1 LADNAEAKGNGTL
14 PHPSP
19 RSLKGLDWFTFFVAD
34 VQTGFGPFISVYL
47 TANKWT
53 QEDIGLALSIGS
65 LVSLFGQVPG
75 GAIVDAARSERF
87 AAALA
92 VIGIGISACI
102 FAFWPVL
109 PLVFTASV
117 LHAAASCVLGP
128 AIVAISVGLVGHL
141 QIGGRLGRNAR
152 FASLGNGL
160 AAAAMGGC
168 AYLFSTRAVFLVTA
182 VLLVPTLFALAA
194 IRGNEVDPERA
205 HGSPPKPAPAHEK
218 GDLRRTISNPS
229 LIIFACCA
237 AMFNFA
243 NAAMLPLMG
252 STLTMRSG
260 SSAPVFIAACIVV
273 PQMVVAAMSPWVG
286 RQAERWGRRPL
297 LLAGF
302 AALPLRG
309 LLFASSYDPYFVIAM
324 QLLDGI
330 SAAVLGVLIP
340 LVIVDVTRN
349 TGRLNLAQGIVGA
362 AIGVGA
368 TLSTIFAGY
377 LADHN
382 GTSFAFF
389 GLAVVAALAFVL
401 VAALMPETRPPIL
414 TESKPRSD

>member
-1 LADNAEAKGNGTL
+1 MSDDGEAKGGSGQ

-19 RSLKGLDWFTFFVAD
+19 RSLAGLDWFTFFVAD

-47 TANKWT
+47 TAHKWT
-53 QEDIGLALSIGS
+53 QLDIGLVLSVGS
-65 LVSLFGQVPG
+65 FANLLGQVPG

-87 AAALA
+87 AAACA
-92 VIGIGISACI
+92 VAGIGASALA
-102 FAFWPVL
+102 FAFWPVF
-109 PLVFTASV
+109 PLVLGASI
-117 LHAAASCVLGP
+117 LHSAASCVLGP
-128 AIVAISVGLVGHL
+128 AIVAISVGLVGHSE
-141 QIGGRLGRNAR
+141 IGLRLGRNAR

-182 VLLVPTLFALAA
+182 VLVVPTLMALAR
-194 IRGNEVDPERA
+194 IRSAEIDSDRA
-205 HGSPPKPAPAHEK
+205 HGGVRQQAESV
-218 GDLRRTISNPS
+218 GRSNWRVTLRNPS
-229 LIIFACCA
+229 LRIFALCA
-237 AMFNFA
+237 ALFNFA
-243 NAAMLPLMG
+243 NAAMLPLVG
-252 STLTMRSG
+252 STLTMRSA
-260 SSAPVFIAACIVV
+260 SLAPVLIAACIVV
-273 PQMVVAAMSPWVG
+273 PQAVVAALSPWVG
-286 RQAERWGRRPL
+286 RRAEQWGRRPL
-297 LLAGF
+297 LLIGF

-309 LLFASSYDPYFVIAM
+309 LLFAGAPAPYLLVAV

-368 TLSTIFAGY
+368 TLSTVFAGY

-382 GTSFAFF
+382 GTSLAFL
-389 GLAVVAALAFVL
+389 GLAAIASLGFL
-401 VAALMPETRPPIL
+401 CVAALMPETRPRPLI
-414 TESKPRSD
+414 

>member
-1 LADNAEAKGNGTL
+1 LADNAEAKDSQAL
-14 PHPSP
+14 AHPSP

-53 QEDIGLALSIGS
+53 QEDIGLVLSVGS
-65 LVSLFGQVPG
+65 LVSLIGQIPG

-87 AAALA
+87 AAAIA
-92 VIGIGISACI
+92 VLGIGASALV

-109 PLVFTASV
+109 SLVLVASF
-117 LHAAASCVLGP
+117 LHSAASCVLGP
-128 AIVAISVGLVGHL
+128 ALVAISIGLVGHRF
-141 QIGGRLGRNAR
+141 IGARLGRNAR
-152 FASLGNGL
+152 FASLGNGI

-168 AYLFSTRAVFLVTA
+168 AYLFSTRAVFLVTV
-182 VLLVPTLFALAA
+182 VLLVPTLLALAA
-194 IRGNEVDPERA
+194 IRGNEVDPDRA
-205 HGSPPKPAPAHEK
+205 HGGPPQPAVSAGK
-218 GDLRRTISNPS
+218 GDLRRTLANPS

-237 AMFNFA
+237 AMFHFA

-273 PQMVVAAMSPWVG
+273 PQLVVAALSPWVG

-297 LLAGF
+297 LLIGF

-309 LLFASSYDPYFVIAM
+309 LLFASTYDPFLVIAM

-330 SAAVLGVLIP
+330 SAAVLGVLVP

-349 TGRLNLAQGIVGA
+349 TGRLNLAQGVVGA
-362 AIGVGA
+362 AVGVGA
-368 TLSTIFAGY
+368 TLSTVFAGY

-382 GTSFAFF
+382 GTPVAFF
-389 GLAVVAALAFVL
+389 GLAVIASVAFVL
-401 VAALMPETRPPIL
+401 VATLMPETRP
-414 TESKPRSD
+414 